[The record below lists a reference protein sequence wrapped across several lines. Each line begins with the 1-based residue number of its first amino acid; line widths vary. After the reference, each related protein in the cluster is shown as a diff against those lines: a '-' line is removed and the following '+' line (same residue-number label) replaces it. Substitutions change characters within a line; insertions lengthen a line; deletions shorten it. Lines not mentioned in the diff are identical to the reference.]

1 VKGDHDGRRLVEDAG
16 MATQPNRR
24 RTLGRLATIVS
35 LVMGAVLATSAV
47 AEAALV
53 SGSLPGAGFTYLST
67 SQNAV
72 NIAGDV
78 RLKIKDN
85 VTVKTRYSI
94 VTPADQIVGG
104 WHYHLGPV
112 LVTVAAGTLT
122 FFDENCG
129 TWDVS
134 AGETYI
140 ESPGQVLNAKT
151 LISKN
156 TGNVEWFSTRLLPA
170 GATDPVALTQAPCT
184 P

>member
-1 VKGDHDGRRLVEDAG
+1 
-16 MATQPNRR
+16 MATQRSRR
-24 RTLGRLATIVS
+24 RTLGRLATMVS

-53 SGSLPGAGFTYLST
+53 SGSLPGAGFTYLAT
-67 SQNAV
+67 SLNGV
-72 NIAGDV
+72 NIVGDI

-85 VTVKTRYSI
+85 VTVKTTYTI

-112 LVTVAAGTLT
+112 IVTVAAGTLT
-122 FFDENCG
+122 FFDESCG

-156 TGNVEWFSTRLLPA
+156 SGNVEWFSTRLLPA
-170 GATDPVALTQAPCT
+170 GAADPVPLAQGPCS